1 MSLVLHDCSKSFWQ
15 NRYCNHLVSSA
26 GMCVCVCVC
35 ACVRACVCVRLE
47 ITEEICDKETRRLQ
61 KTRKPTS
68 YLLRWRDCLKRDLR
82 KAVGNEKWREN
93 AYNREHGKKITKV
106 AVQRNDE

>member
-1 MSLVLHDCSKSFWQ
+1 MSLVLHDCSKSLWQ
-15 NRYCNHLVSSA
+15 NRYCNHLLSS
-26 GMCVCVCVC
+26 
-35 ACVRACVCVRLE
+35 
-47 ITEEICDKETRRLQ
+47 
-61 KTRKPTS
+61 S
-68 YLLRWRDCLKRDLR
+68 YLLRWRDCLKKYLR